1 MIKIDKK
8 LAEKCAKIHYEAC
21 KPYVESHLNFLI
33 DLFNAAS
40 QSKLISFKSTSK
52 FYKERELR
60 TKYKFDR
67 ITSIRA
73 FISSITN
80 KEIEYDDIFS
90 VLEKGEFSV
99 FNMSKTQ
106 ISESLSFFNNIFK
119 QLKTILQGKPKKLSG
134 YLTFKS
140 KDEQERFKGLI
151 EYIFSYEKLG
161 NKDGEAYGS
170 DKNWNTY
177 ALTKKLK
184 VNVCPY
190 CNKNWTNTVYD
201 ENGDKV
207 TNPQL
212 DHFFSKSD
220 YPILRLSFYN
230 LIPSCETC
238 NARIKKKKE
247 LDIEN
252 HIHPYLDGFD
262 PEYFFAP
269 IPLDT
274 ESTFGVGTN
283 YQITLEEEDTS
294 DKFKRSKNSFNFFH
308 IEDVYEQHGDI
319 ISEIYYKRIKYNL
332 TALEDLLK
340 QDMFEGMSI
349 EEAYR
354 FVFANYYSEEDYNKR
369 PFSKLT
375 KDTLRYLELDLFNE

>member
-1 MIKIDKK
+1 MIKIDDK
-8 LAEKCAKIHYEAC
+8 LAKKCAELHLKAC
-21 KPYVESHLNFLI
+21 TPYVESRLHFLI
-33 DLFNAAS
+33 DLFDSIGN
-40 QSKLISFKSTSK
+40 QNYLTFNQNKDIKNKYSF
-52 FYKERELR
+52 
-60 TKYKFDR
+60 
-67 ITSIRA
+67 
-73 FISSITN
+73 SSITTMKSLVTPILN
-80 KEIEYDDIFS
+80 GRFRYTEVHNCFTNGDISCFNENRRFFQKACKFFKILNND
-90 VLEKGEFSV
+90 LE
-99 FNMSKTQ
+99 
-106 ISESLSFFNNIFK
+106 NIV
-119 QLKTILQGKPKKLSG
+119 
-134 YLTFKS
+134 KS
-140 KDEQERFKGLI
+140 KPDYLFRNYVRKWNKQRDYRDFLI
-151 EYIFSYEKLG
+151 KIFNYEKLTG
-161 NKDGEAYGS
+161 DGFNLNK
-170 DKNWNTY
+170 TY
-177 ALTKKLK
+177 TWTSYKLTNLLN

-190 CNKNWTNTVYD
+190 CNKNWINTVFD
-201 ENGDKV
+201 KNGDKV

-247 LDIEN
+247 LNIDN
-252 HIHPYLDGFD
+252 HIHPYKEGFD

-294 DKFKRSKNSFNFFH
+294 DKFKRSKNSFKFFH
-308 IEDVYEQHGDI
+308 IKDVYEHHGDI
-319 ISEIYYKRIKYNL
+319 ISEIYFKRAKYNL

-340 QDMFEGMSI
+340 HDMFEGMSI

-369 PFSKLT
+369 PFAKLT
-375 KDTLRYLELDLFNE
+375 KDTLRYLELDLLNE